1 MKAWQLTSTPGI
13 DGLELNELPAPSP
26 GPGQV
31 RVRVRAI
38 SLNYRDLATVNRG
51 GGTGAPVGRI
61 PCSDGAGE
69 VVEVG
74 EGVTRSAPG
83 DRVVGAFFQRWMS
96 GPIPEGAMTS
106 ALGGGVDG
114 TLAEEVVLHEDG
126 LLPVPAHMSFEEA
139 ATLPCAALTA
149 WQALVPVGNIKA
161 GDTVLLL
168 GTGGV
173 SIFGLQLAAMHGARA
188 IITSSSNEK
197 LERAR
202 QLGAAGTINYRE
214 TEDWAQ
220 SVLEHTGGRGAD
232 HVLEVGGAGTM
243 DLSLRAACVGGIV
256 TLIGALAGPSGDVNP
271 RTILVRSLRV
281 QGIFVGSRAMFE
293 DMNRALEFHETR
305 PVIDRT
311 FPFAES
317 REALRYMESQ
327 GHFGKI
333 VITVE

>member
-1 MKAWQLTSTPGI
+1 MKAWQLTTTAGI
-13 DGLELNELPAPSP
+13 DGLALSELPWPPLA
-26 GPGQV
+26 PGQV
-31 RVRVRAI
+31 RIRVRAI

-74 EGVTRSAPG
+74 DGVTRFAPG
-83 DRVVGAFFQRWMS
+83 DRVVGAFFQGWMS
-96 GPIPEGAMTS
+96 GPIPDGAMTA

-114 TLAEEVVLHEDG
+114 TLAEEMVLHEDG
-126 LLPVPAHMSFEEA
+126 LLPIPAHMSFEEA

-173 SIFGLQLAAMHGARA
+173 SIFGLQLAVMHGARA
-188 IITSSSNEK
+188 IVTSSSDEK

-202 QLGAAGTINYRE
+202 QLGAAETINYRE
-214 TEDWAQ
+214 TGDWAET
-220 SVLEHTGGRGAD
+220 VLELTGGKGAD

-243 DLSLRAACVGGIV
+243 DLSLRAARVGGIV

-271 RTILVRSLRV
+271 RTILFRSLRV

-293 DMNRALEFHETR
+293 DMNRALEFHQSR

-311 FPFAES
+311 FPFTEA

-333 VITVE
+333 VITV